1 MKRCEKLLTQF
12 QRLAGAQDGG
22 DPEEQSISEGCK
34 WQQHKRRGDWW
45 SSQFSHALIIYYYT
59 THRIAVP
66 PNQPKMHQKIGLRL
80 LFSLAFSLISWVRRN
95 WVNDHNV
102 QLFFFSAFTL
112 ILPLFPALIGHYR
125 ENDSSGLFAYLET
138 KVFFFSI
145 QGWLVNM
152 WWLGWRFP
160 RHGGSPGTIQHRA
173 VWWIPRQ
180 CLLFSSG
187 NIVSLAVEI

>member
-1 MKRCEKLLTQF
+1 MKRCKKLLTQF

-22 DPEEQSISEGCK
+22 DPEEQSSEGCK

-66 PNQPKMHQKIGLRL
+66 LNQPKMHQKIGLRL
-80 LFSLAFSLISWVRRN
+80 LFSLAFSLISWVRKN

-138 KVFFFSI
+138 KVLFFNSRLACI
-145 QGWLVNM
+145 DVTRLMVSAA
-152 WWLGWRFP
+152 WWEP
-160 RHGGSPGTIQHRA
+160 RHNSTPCCLVDSSA
-173 VWWIPRQ
+173 VSS
-180 CLLFSSG
+180 LFFR
-187 NIVSLAVEI
+187 